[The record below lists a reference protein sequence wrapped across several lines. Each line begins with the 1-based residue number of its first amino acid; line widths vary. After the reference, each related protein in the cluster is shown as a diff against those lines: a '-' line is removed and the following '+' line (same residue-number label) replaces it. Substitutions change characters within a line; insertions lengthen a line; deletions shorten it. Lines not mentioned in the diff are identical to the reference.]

1 MGFCINQG
9 LICRCHKMREII
21 KYADSLE
28 ISVENLLMFLLNAPK
43 MYKVYRIPKRTHGY
57 RVIAQP
63 TKQLKEYQR
72 KFINI
77 FFPYLPVHEYAM
89 AYQKNKNIQQNA
101 EIHKNNSYL
110 LKMDFENF
118 FNSITPALFWNEW
131 ENINP
136 YIFDENEKNLFSR
149 LLFWNPNRKRTQREN
164 LILSIGAPS
173 SPLIS
178 NFVMYRFDKLITQYC
193 LDKNINYTRYAD
205 DLTFS
210 TNIKN
215 ILYQIPVEV
224 SKNLN
229 LLFGNKLRINNSK
242 TVFSSK
248 AHNRH
253 ITGITITNNNKLSL
267 GRERKRYI
275 RALVHQYKYAQLE
288 KADIQ
293 YLKGLL
299 NFCKSIEVSF
309 IHSLAQKYGNE
320 TLKNIMKE

>member
-1 MGFCINQG
+1 
-9 LICRCHKMREII
+9 MREII

-28 ISVENLLMFLLNAPK
+28 ISVENLQIFLLNAPK
-43 MYKVYRIPKRTHGY
+43 MYKVYKILKRTHGY

-63 TKQLKEYQR
+63 AKQLKEYQR
-72 KFINI
+72 KFIKI
-77 FFPYLPVHEYAM
+77 FSQYLVVHEYAM

-136 YIFDENEKNLFSR
+136 DIFDENEKNLFSR

>member
-1 MGFCINQG
+1 
-9 LICRCHKMREII
+9 MREII

>member
-1 MGFCINQG
+1 
-9 LICRCHKMREII
+9 MREII

-28 ISVENLLMFLLNAPK
+28 ISVENLQIFLLNAPK
-43 MYKVYRIPKRTHGY
+43 MYKVYKILKRTHGY

-72 KFINI
+72 KFIKI
-77 FFPYLPVHEYAM
+77 FSQYLVVHEYAM

-110 LKMDFENF
+110 LKIDFENF

-131 ENINP
+131 ENTNP
-136 YIFDENEKNLFSR
+136 DIFDEDEKKLFSR
-149 LLFWNPNRKRTQREN
+149 LLFWNPNIKRTKQEK

-173 SPLIS
+173 SPSIS

-193 LDKNINYTRYAD
+193 LNKNINYTRYAD

-210 TNIKN
+210 TNTKN
-215 ILYQIPVEV
+215 ILYQIPAEV

-229 LLFGNKLRINNSK
+229 LLFGNKLRVNNSK

>member
-1 MGFCINQG
+1 
-9 LICRCHKMREII
+9 MREII

-28 ISVENLLMFLLNAPK
+28 ISVENLQIFLLNAPK
-43 MYKVYRIPKRTHGY
+43 MYKVYKILKRTHGY

-72 KFINI
+72 KFIKI
-77 FFPYLPVHEYAM
+77 FSQYLVVHEYAM

-110 LKMDFENF
+110 LKIDFENF

-131 ENINP
+131 ENTNP
-136 YIFDENEKNLFSR
+136 DIFDEDEKKLFSR
-149 LLFWNPNRKRTQREN
+149 LLFWNPNRKRTKQEK

-173 SPLIS
+173 SPSIS

-193 LDKNINYTRYAD
+193 LNKNINYTRYAD

-210 TNIKN
+210 TNTKN
-215 ILYQIPVEV
+215 ILYQIPAEV

-229 LLFGNKLRINNSK
+229 LLFGNKLRVNNSK

-253 ITGITITNNNKLSL
+253 VTGITITNNNKLSL

>member
-1 MGFCINQG
+1 
-9 LICRCHKMREII
+9 MREII

-77 FFPYLPVHEYAM
+77 FLPYLPVHEYAM
-89 AYQKNKNIQQNA
+89 AYQKNKNIQHNA

-131 ENINP
+131 ENTNP
-136 YIFDENEKNLFSR
+136 DIFDEDEKKLFSR
-149 LLFWNPNRKRTQREN
+149 LLFWNPNIKRTKQEK
-164 LILSIGAPS
+164 LILSIDAPS
-173 SPLIS
+173 SSSIS
-178 NFVMYRFDKLITQYC
+178 NFIMYRFDKLITQYC
-193 LDKNINYTRYAD
+193 LNKNINYTRYTD

-210 TNIKN
+210 TNTKN

-224 SKNLN
+224 SK
-229 LLFGNKLRINNSK
+229 KL
-242 TVFSSK
+242 
-248 AHNRH
+248 
-253 ITGITITNNNKLSL
+253 KL
-267 GRERKRYI
+267 
-275 RALVHQYKYAQLE
+275 AVW
-288 KADIQ
+288 
-293 YLKGLL
+293 
-299 NFCKSIEVSF
+299 
-309 IHSLAQKYGNE
+309 
-320 TLKNIMKE
+320 

>member
-1 MGFCINQG
+1 
-9 LICRCHKMREII
+9 MREII

-28 ISVENLLMFLLNAPK
+28 ISVENLQIFLLNAPK
-43 MYKVYRIPKRTHGY
+43 MYKVYKILKRTHGY

-72 KFINI
+72 KFIKI
-77 FFPYLPVHEYAM
+77 FSQYLVVHEYAM
-89 AYQKNKNIQQNA
+89 AYQKHKNIQQNA

-110 LKMDFENF
+110 LKIDFENF

-131 ENINP
+131 ENTNP
-136 YIFDENEKNLFSR
+136 DIFDEDEKKLFSR
-149 LLFWNPNRKRTQREN
+149 LLFWNPNRKRTKQEK

-173 SPLIS
+173 SPSIS

-193 LDKNINYTRYAD
+193 LNKNINYTRYAD

-210 TNIKN
+210 TNTKN
-215 ILYQIPVEV
+215 ILYQIPAEV

-229 LLFGNKLRINNSK
+229 LLFGNKLRVNNSK

>member
-1 MGFCINQG
+1 
-9 LICRCHKMREII
+9 MREII

-28 ISVENLLMFLLNAPK
+28 ISVENLQIFLLNAPK
-43 MYKVYRIPKRTHGY
+43 MYKVYKILKRTHGY

-72 KFINI
+72 KFIKI
-77 FFPYLPVHEYAM
+77 FSQYLVVHEYAM

-110 LKMDFENF
+110 LKIDFENF

-131 ENINP
+131 ENTNP
-136 YIFDENEKNLFSR
+136 DIFDEDEKKLFSR
-149 LLFWNPNRKRTQREN
+149 LLFWNPNRKRTKQEK

-173 SPLIS
+173 SPSIS

-193 LDKNINYTRYAD
+193 LNKNINYTRYAD

-210 TNIKN
+210 TNTKN
-215 ILYQIPVEV
+215 ILYQIPAEV

-229 LLFGNKLRINNSK
+229 LLFGNKLRVNNSK

>member
-1 MGFCINQG
+1 
-9 LICRCHKMREII
+9 MREII

-28 ISVENLLMFLLNAPK
+28 ISVENLQIFLLNAPK
-43 MYKVYRIPKRTHGY
+43 MYKVYKILKRTHGY

-63 TKQLKEYQR
+63 AKQLKEYQR
-72 KFINI
+72 KFIKI
-77 FFPYLPVHEYAM
+77 FSQCLVVHEYAM

>member
-1 MGFCINQG
+1 
-9 LICRCHKMREII
+9 MREII

-77 FFPYLPVHEYAM
+77 FLPYLPVHEYAM
-89 AYQKNKNIQQNA
+89 AYQKNKNIQHNA

-173 SPLIS
+173 SPSIS

-193 LDKNINYTRYAD
+193 LNKNINYTRYAD

-210 TNIKN
+210 TNTKN
-215 ILYQIPVEV
+215 ILYQIPAEV

-229 LLFGNKLRINNSK
+229 LLFGNKLRVNNSK

-253 ITGITITNNNKLSL
+253 VTGITITNNNKLSL

-275 RALVHQYKYAQLE
+275 RALVHQYKCAQLE

-320 TLKNIMKE
+320 ILKNIMKE

>member
-1 MGFCINQG
+1 
-9 LICRCHKMREII
+9 MREII

-293 YLKGLL
+293 YLRGLL

>member
-1 MGFCINQG
+1 
-9 LICRCHKMREII
+9 MREII

-28 ISVENLLMFLLNAPK
+28 ISVENLQIFLLNAPK
-43 MYKVYRIPKRTHGY
+43 MYKVYKILKRTHGY

-63 TKQLKEYQR
+63 TKRLKKYQR
-72 KFINI
+72 KFIKI
-77 FFPYLPVHEYAM
+77 FSQCLVVHEYAM